1 MDPVAGS
8 LGAGL
13 VSAIYLYSWTYVSK
27 DIPLFGFTAW
37 KVRENPIKF
46 NHKPYLTFQV
56 ALAVHLVGWIIQFI
70 GHGVFEGRAPALLD
84 SLDQALITGPMFV
97 LLEVLFFL
105 GYRKKF
111 HQKMMRQVKRNVA
124 LFKKSGRKHH

>member
-1 MDPVAGS
+1 M
-8 LGAGL
+8 
-13 VSAIYLYSWTYVSK
+13 
-27 DIPLFGFTAW
+27 
-37 KVRENPIKF
+37 
-46 NHKPYLTFQV
+46 
-56 ALAVHLVGWIIQFI
+56 HLIGWVIQFI

-111 HQKMMRQVKRNVA
+111 HQKMMKQVKRNVA